1 MNSLFPEIFLG
12 FNLLLLL
19 VCGSILGS
27 SSKYNYP
34 IICFQSLTS
43 LILIWIIL
51 LCRNDIS
58 SYVTPYFVID
68 NLSNNAKI
76 LIGCGLLSCLG
87 ISKTRKIKIYEYY
100 VLILLG
106 LVGLSF
112 LASSLDLL
120 SVYLC
125 LELITLSFYI
135 LATFQRSSVFSTE
148 AGLKYFL
155 LGAISS
161 AFLLFGASF
170 IYGFSGTTNLTHLT
184 LLFINI
190 NNDPENQIVFFFIQG
205 GLFFFCSGLLF
216 KLGCVPFHMWVPDV
230 YEGAPTYVT
239 AIFSV
244 LPKIAIF
251 TVLIR
256 LINATNPEL
265 WITLLLGLAFLS
277 LFVGSLYALSQTKI
291 KRLLAFS
298 GISHVGY
305 ALLGLSLFTFE
316 SLSACIIYIVIY
328 IFTASFLWGLTH
340 CVENKNGRT
349 LYLTDLVQWGK
360 TNLTLA
366 FTASLVIFSLAG
378 IPPLGGFFA
387 KFAIFAA
394 CAESSLYIGT
404 VVGLCTSAIGILYY
418 LRLVKLI
425 NFEEGGWS
433 RPMALKKSH
442 ALSIGLSAF
451 FLIFFIFFGDN
462 LLIITTIIS
471 MCL

>member
-1 MNSLFPEIFLG
+1 MITLFPEIFVG
-12 FNLLLLL
+12 TNLLLLL
-19 VCGSILGS
+19 IGGSILGS
-27 SSKYNYP
+27 SLKYNYP
-34 IICFQSLTS
+34 IICFQSFTS

-51 LCRNDIS
+51 LCRNDFSTI
-58 SYVTPYFVID
+58 VTSYFVID
-68 NLSNNAKI
+68 NLSINSKI
-76 LIGCGLLSCLG
+76 LICLGLLGCLG
-87 ISKTRKIKIYEYY
+87 ISKTQKIKVFEYY
-100 VLILLG
+100 VLLLLG
-106 LVGLSF
+106 LLGLSF

-135 LATFQRSSVFSTE
+135 LATFQRSSAFSTE

-161 AFLLFGASF
+161 ALLLFGVSF
-170 IYGFSGTTNLTHLT
+170 TYGFSGTTNLTHLT
-184 LLFINI
+184 YIYINI
-190 NNDPENQIVFFFIQG
+190 DLQDQTLSLLIQT
-205 GLFFFCSGLLF
+205 GLFFFCIGLLF
-216 KLGCVPFHMWVPDV
+216 KLGCVPFHIWVPDV

-239 AIFSV
+239 AVFSV

-256 LINATNPEL
+256 LINATSPDL
-265 WITLLLGLAFLS
+265 WASLLLALSFLT

-305 ALLGLSLFTFE
+305 ALLSLSIGTFE
-316 SLSACIIYIVIY
+316 SYISTILY
-328 IFTASFLWGLTH
+328 ILVYICTALFLWGLTL
-340 CVENKNGRT
+340 CLENKNGRT

-360 TNLTLA
+360 TNITLA
-366 FTASLVIFSLAG
+366 ITAVLVIFSLAG

-387 KFAIFAA
+387 KFAVFAS
-394 CAESSLYIGT
+394 CAESSLYLGT
-404 VVGLCTSAIGILYY
+404 VVGLLTSAIGILYY

-425 NFEEGGWS
+425 NFEEAGWS
-433 RPMALKKSH
+433 RPTPLKKVH

-451 FLIFFIFFGDN
+451 FLVFFVLFGDFII
-462 LLIITTIIS
+462 LITYNIS
-471 MCL
+471 LSA